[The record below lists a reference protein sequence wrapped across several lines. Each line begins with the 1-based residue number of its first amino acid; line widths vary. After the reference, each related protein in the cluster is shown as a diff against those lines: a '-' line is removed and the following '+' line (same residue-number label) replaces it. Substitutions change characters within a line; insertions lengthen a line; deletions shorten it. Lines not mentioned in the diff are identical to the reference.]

1 MRQVKMALLVAK
13 PKMNQ
18 TWPQFCH
25 LFYHFLRSQISLF
38 FILHV
43 KSYHDEIFWRI
54 LDTKKTQILE
64 KSCVLVKIIL
74 SMVNSTKWF
83 QSRHIF
89 IVMSFTKGD
98 IETTLRNV
106 SPRQVLRKVP
116 VFGHPGAIEELL
128 IDRICFYL
136 PKGVWRIELELRQ
149 PDKCWWGYRFSDILA
164 Q

>member
-13 PKMNQ
+13 PKNEPNL
-18 TWPQFCH
+18 TTILSP
-25 LFYHFLRSQISLF
+25 FLSLF
-38 FILHV
+38 EIPDFTFFHFACQELSWWDFLENFGHQKDSNFG
-43 KSYHDEIFWRI
+43 KSF
-54 LDTKKTQILE
+54 
-64 KSCVLVKIIL
+64 VLVKIIL

-98 IETTLRNV
+98 IETKLRNV